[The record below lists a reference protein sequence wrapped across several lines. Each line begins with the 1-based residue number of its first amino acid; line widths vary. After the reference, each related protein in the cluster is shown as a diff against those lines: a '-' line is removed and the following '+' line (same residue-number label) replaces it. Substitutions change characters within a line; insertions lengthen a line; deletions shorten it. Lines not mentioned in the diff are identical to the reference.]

1 VKLSFDGLH
10 CVVTGATGELG
21 LAVAR
26 ALLDAGAECH
36 LPVRREL
43 ALDAFAAPARS
54 RVHVTGGI
62 DFADEHAVASF
73 YADLPS
79 AWASIHCAGAFTMQ
93 RIDDAQL
100 DDLSKMVAANVAP
113 VLVCTREA
121 VRRMRSAK
129 AGRIVNVA
137 AAVALEPRAGAGM
150 AVYTA
155 SKAAVAAFTEAVAEE
170 VASDGVLVN
179 AVAPSLMDTP
189 ANRRAMPNA
198 DVASWPKLDEVAST
212 ILVLASPQN
221 TVTRGAIVSVRGR
234 S

>member
-1 VKLSFDGLH
+1 
-10 CVVTGATGELG
+10 
-21 LAVAR
+21 
-26 ALLDAGAECH
+26 
-36 LPVRREL
+36 
-43 ALDAFAAPARS
+43 
-54 RVHVTGGI
+54 
-62 DFADEHAVASF
+62 
-73 YADLPS
+73 
-79 AWASIHCAGAFTMQ
+79 
-93 RIDDAQL
+93 
-100 DDLSKMVAANVAP
+100 
-113 VLVCTREA
+113 
-121 VRRMRSAK
+121 MRSAK

-212 ILVLASPQN
+212 ILFLASPQN